1 MNGQVDPIL
10 EEPAKYI
17 ISKNIL
23 YGLSQISI
31 AFKET

>member
-23 YGLSQISI
+23 VWVIPNQYSI
-31 AFKET
+31 